1 MLTMNVKM
9 PGEFYFNEH
18 SDYAV
23 LLLHGFT
30 GNTSDVRQLGRFLQ
44 KKGITSYS
52 FNYQGHG
59 EAPENILKSSPHVW
73 YRQVTEAYDFLK
85 SEGYDKIFT
94 AGVSIGGALG
104 LLLTH
109 DRDVTGAAAIC
120 SPMFIKSHKELLE
133 SYKTYAANFK
143 KRFENKDR
151 QKIDDEINAS
161 LDDADDTLEDI
172 NTVISKTEQ
181 TLEDIFVPVY
191 VAQGSLDEVIDPES
205 ANVIYNNVS
214 TEDSEKRLKFYENS
228 GHVLTIDK
236 DKNELFNDLYE
247 FMEEII

>member
-1 MLTMNVKM
+1 MNVKL

-44 KKGITSYS
+44 KKGISSYS
-52 FNYQGHG
+52 FNYEGHA
-59 EAPENILKSSPHVW
+59 EQPENILKTSPYVW
-73 YRQVTEAYDFLK
+73 YRQVAEAYDFLK

-94 AGVSIGGALG
+94 AGVSLGGALG
-104 LLLTH
+104 LLLANE
-109 DRDVTGAAAIC
+109 RDVTGIITIC
-120 SPMFIKSHKELLE
+120 SPMFIKTHDELLL
-133 SYKTYAANFK
+133 SYTTYASNFK
-143 KRFENKDR
+143 KRFENKD
-151 QKIDDEINAS
+151 QSTIEDEIHAS
-161 LDDADDTLEDI
+161 LDDAHNTLADI
-172 NTVISKTEQ
+172 NGIINKAEQ
-181 TLEDIFVPVY
+181 SLENIFGPVY
-191 VAQGSLDEVIDPES
+191 VAQGALDEVIDPES

-214 TEDSEKRLKFYENS
+214 TDESEKRLKIYENS

>member
-1 MLTMNVKM
+1 MNVKL

-44 KKGITSYS
+44 KKGVTSYS
-52 FNYQGHG
+52 FNYQGHA

-109 DRDVTGAAAIC
+109 DRDVFGASTIC

-133 SYKTYAANFK
+133 SYTSYAANFK
-143 KRFENKDR
+143 KRFENKD
-151 QKIDDEINAS
+151 QTTIDNEINAS
-161 LDDADDTLEDI
+161 LGDADDTLEDI
-172 NTVISKTEQ
+172 NALIDKAKQS
-181 TLEDIFVPVY
+181 LEDIFVPVY
-191 VAQGSLDEVIDPES
+191 VAQGALDEVIDPGS
-205 ANVIYNNVS
+205 ANIIYDNVS
-214 TEDSEKRLKFYENS
+214 SDETEKRLKVYENS

-247 FMEEII
+247 FIEDIK